1 MGCLIELFLEIVV
14 EVLFELI
21 AVSYIKLMQLIVP
34 NKSFTKRKKKIIKNT
49 VTTIFSLLGVVLII
63 GVVFLVQD
71 DTLFKT
77 IGAYMTYIPLA
88 IITFTNSFRNF
99 CVGFQPFEK
108 IELFC
113 IRRLHY
119 VSILCL

>member
-34 NKSFTKRKKKIIKNT
+34 NKSFAKRNKKIIKNT

-63 GVVFLVQD
+63 GVVFLVQK

-88 IITFTNSFRNF
+88 IITLQILLGILVLAFS
-99 CVGFQPFEK
+99 
-108 IELFC
+108 
-113 IRRLHY
+113 RLKK
-119 VSILCL
+119 

>member
-63 GVVFLVQD
+63 GVVFLVQK

-88 IITFTNSFRNF
+88 IITLQILLGILVLAFS
-99 CVGFQPFEK
+99 
-108 IELFC
+108 
-113 IRRLHY
+113 RLKK
-119 VSILCL
+119 